1 MPVAKAVKSDF
12 IALKAEVDNLD
23 INELLKVPVGLD
35 DFKTK
40 VDNLDIGKLK
50 TSYKIEKAKK
60 KLSYVVSEKF
70 VKKTVCNKL
79 NAKVHNLETKIP
91 DMSILIQRNQYN
103 TDKQNL
109 EKLMEMLK
117 IWCLAL
123 VA

>member
-23 INELLKVPVGLD
+23 INELLKVPIGLD

-40 VDNLDIGKLK
+40 VDNLDVGKLK

-79 NAKVHNLETKIP
+79 NAKVYNLETKIP
-91 DMSILIQRNQYN
+91 DVSILIQRNQYN

-117 IWCLAL
+117 I
-123 VA
+123 